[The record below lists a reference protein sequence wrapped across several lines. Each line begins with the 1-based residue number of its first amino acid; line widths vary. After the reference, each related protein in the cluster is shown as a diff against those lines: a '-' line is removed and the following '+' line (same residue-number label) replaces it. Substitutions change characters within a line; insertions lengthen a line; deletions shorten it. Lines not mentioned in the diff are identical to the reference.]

1 MSIIDLRLEDN
12 TSIQA
17 ATRLLYEVFAEENP
31 SWRTI
36 EDALEEVNDILT
48 EGGII
53 RMALDENGRILGW
66 IGGLEQYNG
75 NVWELHPLAVRQ
87 DKQRQGIGSAL
98 VRDFEEQAAKQ
109 GVVTVTLGT
118 DDTNGKTT
126 LSGKNLYPDV
136 WIHIKE
142 IQNLGDHPYE
152 FYQKLGYTIT
162 GVIPDANGPGK
173 PDILMSKRI

>member
-1 MSIIDLRLEDN
+1 M
-12 TSIQA
+12 
-17 ATRLLYEVFAEENP
+17 
-31 SWRTI
+31 
-36 EDALEEVNDILT
+36 
-48 EGGII
+48 
-53 RMALDENGRILGW
+53 LGW

-142 IQNLGDHPYE
+142 IQNLRDHPYE
-152 FYQKLGYTIT
+152 FYQKLGYVIT
-162 GVIPDANGPGK
+162 GVIPDANGSGK